1 MLSFSLQQCFV
12 VDRISTRYTYG
23 WQESFRLLIQG
34 VDKMH
39 FPFRFS
45 DNLFLDALRDIL
57 RDTLT
62 TISIMTIIVVSIKR
76 LSSHPDMFDI
86 IFLIL
91 LSLIALLICCWN
103 VYIINRSIL
112 TLESMFDGSKYK
124 WVGGYITGI
133 FGCIITILLA
143 FSISSVESPRII

>member
-1 MLSFSLQQCFV
+1 
-12 VDRISTRYTYG
+12 
-23 WQESFRLLIQG
+23 
-34 VDKMH
+34 MH

-124 WVGGYITGI
+124 GVGGYITGI
-133 FGCIITILLA
+133 FGCVITILLA
-143 FSISSVESPRII
+143 FSISSVLVTKPVSSEPTQQQTTREQCIKAH